1 MSSNKSTVLN
11 QSELCFSDALSCIPG
26 GVNSPVRAFK
36 SVGGNP
42 IFIERG
48 EGAYLYDVDG
58 KKYIDYVAAYGP
70 LIAGH
75 AHPKITEAIYEAAKK
90 GAGFG
95 APTEAE
101 TELCQTITKLIP
113 HMDQLRLVNSGTE
126 ATMSAIRL
134 ARGFTGKDKIIKFIG
149 CYHGHHDSLLVEAG
163 SGALTHGHPSS
174 AGVPAT
180 LVSDTLLAHYN
191 NLDEVKCIFDEH
203 SDNIAAI
210 IVEPIAGNM
219 NLVPGTSEFI
229 QGLRDLCDHHG
240 SLLIFDEVMTGFR
253 VGLHSA
259 SGLLNITPDISC
271 FGKVIGGGL
280 PIGAFGARNEIM
292 QHLAPEGPVYQA
304 GTCSGNP
311 VAVAAGLVQMNLI
324 QQSGFYDNLEH
335 KNQQLMHGLQD
346 LADKYDIPFRTQA
359 IGGMFGFAFCDKNS
373 PWQSLSDVQQSNTE
387 AFTTFF
393 KVMLENGVNLAPS
406 AYEAGFISAAHTDT
420 DINNT
425 LNAANKAFQAVAGMH
440 GSANS

>member
-1 MSSNKSTVLN
+1 MSTLS
-11 QSELCFSDALSCIPG
+11 QSELAFSDALAFIPG

-42 IFIERG
+42 VFIERG

-58 KKYIDYVAAYGP
+58 KPYIDYVCAYGP

-75 AHPKITEAIYEAAKK
+75 AHPKIVEAISAAAKK

-101 TELCQTITKLIP
+101 TQLCRTITQLIP
-113 HMDQLRLVNSGTE
+113 HMDQVRLVNSGTE
-126 ATMSAIRL
+126 ATMSALRL
-134 ARGFTGKDKIIKFIG
+134 ARGFTGKSKIIKFIG

-174 AGVPAT
+174 AGVPEA
-180 LVSDTLLAHYN
+180 LVADTLLADYN
-191 NLDEVKCIFDEH
+191 DLAAVSSLFDEY
-203 SDNIAAI
+203 SDNIAAV

-219 NLVPGTSEFI
+219 NLVPGTAEFI
-229 QGLRDLCDHHG
+229 QSLRDLCDQHH

-259 SGLLNITPDISC
+259 SGLLGVTPDITC
-271 FGKVIGGGL
+271 LGKVIGGGL

-311 VAVAAGLVQMNLI
+311 IAVAAGLAQMDLVQSPNFYENLA
-324 QQSGFYDNLEH
+324 E
-335 KNQQLMHGLQD
+335 KNQRLMDGLQA
-346 LADKYDIPFRTQA
+346 LADKHGIPFRTQA
-359 IGGMFGFAFCDKNS
+359 IGGMFGFAFYDKDK
-373 PWQSLSDVQQSNTE
+373 PWLSLQDVQQSDTD
-387 AFTTFF
+387 AFTAFF
-393 KVMLENGVNLAPS
+393 KVMLDNGVNLAPS
-406 AYEAGFISAAHTDT
+406 AYEAGFVSSAHTNA
-420 DINNT
+420 DIDKT
-425 LNAANKAFQAVAGMH
+425 LAAADKAFA
-440 GSANS
+440 SLTS

>member
-1 MSSNKSTVLN
+1 MNAENNPSSVIS
-11 QSELCFSDALSCIPG
+11 QSELAFSDALSCIPG

-42 IFIERG
+42 VFIERG
-48 EGAYLYDVDG
+48 EGAYLFDVDG
-58 KKYIDYVAAYGP
+58 KQYIDYVGAYGP

-75 AHPKITEAIYEAAKK
+75 ANPKITAAICEAAKK

-101 TELCQTITKLIP
+101 TKLCRTISKLIP

-126 ATMSAIRL
+126 ATMSALRL
-134 ARGFTGKDKIIKFIG
+134 ARGFTGKSKIIKFSG

-174 AGVPAT
+174 AGVSEA
-180 LVSDTLLAHYN
+180 LVADTLLANYN
-191 NLDEVKCIFDEH
+191 DLDAVKHLFDEF
-203 SDNIAAI
+203 SDTIAAV

-219 NLVPGTSEFI
+219 NLVPGTPAFI
-229 QGLRDLCDHHG
+229 QGLRELCDQHK

-253 VGLHSA
+253 VGLGSA
-259 SGLLNITPDISC
+259 SGLLNVTPDITC
-271 FGKVIGGGL
+271 LGKVIGGGL

-311 VAVAAGLVQMNLI
+311 IAVAAGLAQMDLI
-324 QQSGFYDNLEH
+324 QQPGFYENLAE
-335 KNQQLMHGLQD
+335 KNKYLMTGLQN
-346 LADKYDIPFRTQA
+346 LADKYNIPFRTQA
-359 IGGMFGFAFCDKNS
+359 IGGMFGFAFCDKDKS
-373 PWQSLSDVQQSNTE
+373 WLSLKDVQQSNTE
-387 AFTTFF
+387 AFTQFF

-406 AYEAGFISAAHTDT
+406 AYEAGFISAAHTNA
-420 DINNT
+420 DIENT
-425 LNAANKAFQAVAGMH
+425 LKVAEKAFQAIT
-440 GSANS
+440 

>member
-1 MSSNKSTVLN
+1 MHSNPSLVLN

-58 KKYIDYVAAYGP
+58 KKYVDYVGAYGP

-75 AHPKITEAIYEAAKK
+75 ADPDITAAICEAAKK

-101 TELCQTITKLIP
+101 TQLCQTIIKLMP
-113 HMDQLRLVNSGTE
+113 HMDQVRLVNSGTE
-126 ATMSAIRL
+126 ATMSALRL
-134 ARGFTGKDKIIKFIG
+134 ARGFTGKSKIIKFIG
-149 CYHGHHDSLLVEAG
+149 CYHGHHDSLLVQAG
-163 SGALTHGHPSS
+163 SGALTHGQPSS
-174 AGVPAT
+174 AGVSPA
-180 LVSDTLLAHYN
+180 LIADTLLAHYN
-191 NLDEVKCIFDEH
+191 DLETVRELFASH
-203 SDNIAAI
+203 SNTIAAV

-219 NLVPGTSEFI
+219 NLVPPKLEFLE
-229 QGLRDLCDHHG
+229 GLRHLCDQHR

-253 VGLHSA
+253 VGLHGA
-259 SGLLNITPDISC
+259 SGLFGVTPDITC
-271 FGKVIGGGL
+271 LGKVIGGGL
-280 PIGAFGARNEIM
+280 PVGAFGARNEIM

-311 VAVAAGLVQMNLI
+311 ITVAAGLAQMKII
-324 QQSGFYDNLEH
+324 QEPGFYARLTE
-335 KNQQLMHGLQD
+335 KNEQLMNGLQN
-346 LADKYDIPFRTQA
+346 LADKYNVPFRAQA
-359 IGGMFGFAFCDKNS
+359 IGGMFGFSFYDQSKPWFSLKDVEKSDTAAF
-373 PWQSLSDVQQSNTE
+373 
-387 AFTTFF
+387 AIFF

-406 AYEAGFISAAHTDT
+406 AFEAGFMSLAHSKADIEATLAAADH
-420 DINNT
+420 
-425 LNAANKAFQAVAGMH
+425 AFEAIHKVFSQ
-440 GSANS
+440 